1 MSKNKIAV
9 ITGATGRIGS
19 VFYKELLNLNYD
31 IYILSN
37 NQSTFRNLFK
47 NIPKNYSK
55 KIYRVKFNL
64 LSNNSINKAISRI
77 KKKNRKIDCLINCAA
92 ASNRGKFYKYNFK
105 NLNSE
110 FMGVFGA
117 SFYLTEKLLPL
128 LRNSKNGKIIN
139 VGSLW
144 GVSSPDFKTYLDLD
158 IGPSAITS
166 TCKAALMHYTKFLS
180 SRESE
185 YNLSINNLVPGWF
198 PRKGKK
204 ERKDYINSINRKI
217 PLKRIGKLK
226 DLETSVRFLLSDE
239 TKYFNGQNLIVDGG
253 YSIF

>member
-1 MSKNKIAV
+1 MNNNKIAV

-19 VFYKELLNLNYD
+19 VFFKELFKLNYN
-31 IYILSN
+31 IYILSKN
-37 NQSTFRNLFK
+37 KKKYDELSK
-47 NIPKNYSK
+47 NIPKNYLG
-55 KIYRVKFNL
+55 KIYRVSFDL
-64 LSNNSINKAISRI
+64 LNNNSINKAINKI
-77 KKKNRKIDCLINCAA
+77 KKNNKKIDCLINCAA
-92 ASNRGKFYKYNFK
+92 ASNRGKFYKYNIK

-144 GVSSPDFKTYLDLD
+144 GINSPDFKTYLDLD
-158 IGPSAITS
+158 IGPSAITA

-185 YNLSINNLVPGWF
+185 YNISVNNLVPGWF
-198 PRKGKK
+198 PRKGKT
-204 ERKDYINSINRKI
+204 ERKDYINSINKKI
-217 PLKRIGKLK
+217 PLRRIGQLK
-226 DLETSVRFLLSDE
+226 DLETSVRYLLSDE
-239 TKYFNGQNLIVDGG
+239 TKYFNGQNLIIDGG